1 MKVLV
6 VDDSQMTRMVVAKT
20 LRTFAEIEVTEAEDG
35 RKAIEAFAQKEF
47 DLVFSDWNMPNMNG
61 LELLGEIRQRNKTV
75 PVIMITTE
83 GSKDRVQSAIALG
96 VSDYLLKPF
105 TPVAFRDK
113 VQKWVAAGTTAP

>member
-105 TPVAFRDK
+105 TPVALRDK